1 MSSIFNE
8 LPIIWQETWTKLE
21 NNKILQQILEEMYE
35 NNMLEEIEPVAF
47 FNGQIEQLFISNYG
61 MTTDQIQSLE
71 KGYRVNIIDLI
82 NKVYKELDISFNDY
96 PYNLNRVSDNTIE
109 LKFKYSDTN
118 KFIVIEF
125 SHDSNSFVDEVFIT
139 KNNLFYGPKHKII
152 FEIFSSEPC
161 IDFVIKPII
170 RI

>member
-1 MSSIFNE
+1 MTTIFNK
-8 LPIIWQETWTKLE
+8 LPIVWQETWTKLE
-21 NNKILQQILEEMYE
+21 NNKILQQVLEEMYE
-35 NNMLEEIEPVAF
+35 NGMLEELEPVAF
-47 FNGQIEQLFISNYG
+47 LNGEIEQTFINNCG
-61 MTTDQIQSLE
+61 MTPEQIYRLE

-82 NKVYKELDISFNDY
+82 NKVYKELDISFDEY

-109 LKFKYSDTN
+109 LIFKYLDSN

-125 SHDSNSFVDEVFIT
+125 RHNSNFFVDEVFIT

-152 FEIFSSEPC
+152 FEIFTSEPC
-161 IDFVIKPII
+161 IDFVIRPII